1 MKAFVFR
8 DMAIVVGSL
17 MGLMLVGCQQGS
29 PPPVVVNT
37 PGTERTTTT
46 STETKQVETPA
57 PTPAPDRVQTQTTEK
72 TTTVEK
78 KPQ

>member
-1 MKAFVFR
+1 MKAFLIR
-8 DMAIVVGSL
+8 DMAIVGGLL

-37 PGTERTTTT
+37 PSTERTTTT
-46 STETKQVETPA
+46 NTETKQVETPA
-57 PTPAPDRVQTQTTEK
+57 PTPEPDRVQTKTTEK

-78 KPQ
+78 KP